1 MTTTPTT
8 STTGPGL
15 APKPPGPQ
23 GPAGPSESA
32 RRIREIWV
40 AVRKPLFSVA
50 LTLVLGFGIVLLV
63 SDQPLH
69 AYEQLFVANFSTP
82 ANFGNLLMR
91 SAPLLLIALGI
102 VFSFRA
108 GVFNV
113 GGEGQLY
120 VGAVAAAAT
129 GLALPGLP
137 GPLLITACVAA
148 GVVAGALLA
157 WIPAILKVTWGV
169 DEVVITLMLNFIA
182 ILFTSYL
189 VANPLRDPEAYGA
202 TSRMLPEQSW
212 LPAIPGLPTGNIG
225 FVIALLLVPA
235 AWLLL
240 FRTVWGA
247 DLRAAGTN
255 LRFAE
260 TVGVRGRREI
270 ILSMLLSGALA
281 GVAGAVYVLG
291 TGHRFEQNFSP
302 EFGLIALTV
311 ALLARLHPVGV
322 LLTSLFYAAMLNG
335 AAYMQIATNVPRSL
349 VSLLTGLLVLLM
361 TVEVRRRRRRGQ
373 AKEVSA

>member
-8 STTGPGL
+8 STTGPGITPE
-15 APKPPGPQ
+15 APGPG
-23 GPAGPSESA
+23 GPAEQSASA
-32 RRIREIWV
+32 RKIREIW
-40 AVRKPLFSVA
+40 ASVRKPLFSVA
-50 LTLVLGFGIVLLV
+50 LTLVLGFGVVLLV

-120 VGAVAAAAT
+120 VGAVSAAAT

-137 GPLLITACVAA
+137 GPLLIVTCMAA
-148 GVVAGALLA
+148 GIVAGALLA
-157 WIPAILKVTWGV
+157 WIPAVLKVTWGV

-281 GVAGAVYVLG
+281 GLAGAVYVLG

-361 TVEVRRRRRRGQ
+361 TVEVRRRRRRGRS
-373 AKEVSA
+373 KEVSA